1 MGLTTAFG
9 SARVTV
15 FMWFVKSGAE
25 GLKGAA
31 VEVELGFAGVT
42 ALGKLDLMHSFSSP
56 PRGFPEF

>member
-9 SARVTV
+9 SARVSV

-42 ALGKLDLMHSFSSP
+42 ALGKLDNAQLLQPSTGLP
-56 PRGFPEF
+56 

>member
-1 MGLTTAFG
+1 
-9 SARVTV
+9 
-15 FMWFVKSGAE
+15 MWFVKSGPE

-31 VEVELGFAGVT
+31 VEMELGFAGVT